1 MLSAPQGPEL
11 WSEEN
16 SRDQE
21 LAAVLVSWT
30 GPLTPGRSSV
40 QMFVASAVLASP
52 CLPEFKPSKLFHP
65 LRPQGCVPHSLRV
78 LPLLLL
84 QESLTFEDVPV
95 KKAWPVYPLGKSP
108 FRGLQTLKP
117 LSFHWDVPPE
127 DPDSLPD
134 T

>member
-21 LAAVLVSWT
+21 LAAVLVSRT
-30 GPLTPGRSSV
+30 GPLTRGCSSV
-40 QMFVASAVLASP
+40 PNDVASAVLASP
-52 CLPEFKPSKLFHP
+52 CLNLSLISSSIPSGPTHGGF
-65 LRPQGCVPHSLRV
+65 

-84 QESLTFEDVPV
+84 QECLTFEDVPE

-108 FRGLQTLKP
+108 LQGLLTPKP
-117 LSFHWDVPPE
+117 LSFRWDAIPE
-127 DPDSLPD
+127 APDALPD